1 MASRP
6 QSGSWLTL
14 EMGAGALSPLLVWEQ
29 GPSSAPVPRGPES
42 LGPPLPLHQAV
53 CVSPCVCLWGVT
65 RHPASL
71 PSQPLFKKFTQ
82 TRWAAPEQT
91 LEEILSTVADRLP
104 EFSELLDCFREV
116 RRCWAGGWAWQGRG
130 TEGWGRSGHAP

>member
-1 MASRP
+1 MTPDDLAQVLTGPAKHKSLFMQEFIYFRAGRWKRPQGRQMASRP

-29 GPSSAPVPRGPES
+29 GPSSALVPRGPEAS
-42 LGPPLPLHQAV
+42 GPPLPLHQAV

-71 PSQPLFKKFTQ
+71 PS
-82 TRWAAPEQT
+82 
-91 LEEILSTVADRLP
+91 
-104 EFSELLDCFREV
+104 
-116 RRCWAGGWAWQGRG
+116 
-130 TEGWGRSGHAP
+130 